1 MWLDQVKK
9 NGMELEISWKSFILD
24 ANKDGVD
31 QELFWESSTDQQGRS
46 MYAHKIS
53 KAALQQGRELF
64 SRLNLNIYISRHSGK
79 RIRLDKYDELLAVA
93 VHSGLNKEQLLLDL
107 EDPNL
112 IKEIRK
118 DHEEAVGKHGV
129 FGTPTF
135 VFENGQSA
143 FVKTLMPPE
152 EDAYKAFNDFIAL
165 FSNRDYIGEIKRPQP
180 PWPKNVDY

>member
-1 MWLDQVKK
+1 
-9 NGMELEISWKSFILD
+9 MELEISWKSFILD

-93 VHSGLNKEQLLLDL
+93 VHSGLNKEKLLLDL

-112 IKEIRK
+112 IKEIRI
-118 DHEEAVGKHGV
+118 DHEESPKISPKKKVRTKK
-129 FGTPTF
+129 
-135 VFENGQSA
+135 NGSKKSSQ
-143 FVKTLMPPE
+143 
-152 EDAYKAFNDFIAL
+152 
-165 FSNRDYIGEIKRPQP
+165 
-180 PWPKNVDY
+180 KNVNLRNRHLSYRSNKELILSKYRVKEPILEERAENTPAPK